1 MNRRLKVKIGSHYD
15 ESGKEWV
22 AGQVF
27 EGPARLLEVFPEK
40 FEDLGEAGA
49 KKTQEPVL
57 VQNEPE
63 SPPESQ
69 EEPAAEAKPPKK
81 PGRKPAIPLNEDD
94 WDKP

>member
-1 MNRRLKVKIGSHYD
+1 MNRKLKVKAGSHYD
-15 ESGKEWV
+15 ESGKEWT

-40 FEDLGEAGA
+40 FEDLGGVEAE
-49 KKTQEPVL
+49 KTNEPVL

-63 SPPESQ
+63 PKSVP
-69 EEPAAEAKPPKK
+69 EAKPLKR
-81 PGRKPAIPLNEDD
+81 PGRKPVIPLNEED